1 MNKLTTI
8 DKVSGILTYILFI
21 LSFWYVTWT
30 LSGTSVD
37 GNLLDGITNQW
48 YFSNQSNTL
57 VVMTTV
63 LFWSRFERRPWFK
76 YLSSIVLVNIIITAT
91 GFHFILAPDNVDFYG
106 HLSHTIVPIL
116 YVVFYFIAVRNPVKL
131 SMFWINIMYP
141 MVYLVL
147 VLILGTFPLGE
158 YPYGFL
164 DVEANGLSN
173 VLRFTVLFML
183 PGYTFIAFL
192 MTYLKTLFEKKL
204 VSNN

>member
-48 YFSNQSNTL
+48 YFTNQTNTL
-57 VVMTTV
+57 VVITTV

-76 YLSSIVLVNIIITAT
+76 YVSSIVLVNIIITAT
-91 GFHFILAPDNVDFYG
+91 GYHFILAPDVVDFYS

-116 YVVFYFIAVRNPVKL
+116 YIVFYFIAVRNPIKL
-131 SMFWINIMYP
+131 SMFWVNIIYP
-141 MVYLVL
+141 MVYLGL

>member
-116 YVVFYFIAVRNPVKL
+116 YVVFYFIAVRNPIKL

>member
-116 YVVFYFIAVRNPVKL
+116 YVVFYFIAVRNPIKL
-131 SMFWINIMYP
+131 SMFWINIIYP

-164 DVEANGLSN
+164 NVEANGLSN
-173 VLRFTVLFML
+173 VLRFTVVFML

>member
-1 MNKLTTI
+1 MNKLTLL
-8 DKVSGILTYILFI
+8 DKVSGILTYILFV

-57 VVMTTV
+57 VVITTV
-63 LFWSRFERRPWFK
+63 LFWSRFEKKTWFK

-116 YVVFYFIAVRNPVKL
+116 YVVFYFIAVRVPIKL
-131 SMFWINIMYP
+131 SMFWVNIIYP

-164 DVEANGLSN
+164 DVEANGLTN
-173 VLRFTVLFML
+173 VLQFTVLFML

-204 VSNN
+204 SVNL

>member
-1 MNKLTTI
+1 MNKVTTL
-8 DKVSGILTYILFI
+8 DKVSGILTYILFV

-30 LSGTSVD
+30 LSGTSVE
-37 GNLLDGITNQW
+37 GNFLDGITNQLN
-48 YFSNQSNTL
+48 FSNQSNTL
-57 VVMTTV
+57 VVITTV
-63 LFWSRFERRPWFK
+63 LFWSRFERKPWFK
-76 YLSSIVLVNIIITAT
+76 YVASIVLVNIIITAT
-91 GFHFILAPDNVDFYG
+91 VFHFILAPDNVDFYA

-116 YVVFYFIAVRNPVKL
+116 YVVFYFIAVRNPIKL
-131 SMFWINIMYP
+131 SKFWVNIIYP
-141 MVYLVL
+141 MMYFGL
-147 VLILGTFPLGE
+147 VLILRTFPLGE

>member
-116 YVVFYFIAVRNPVKL
+116 YVVFYFIAVRNPIKL
-131 SMFWINIMYP
+131 SMFWVNIMYP

>member
-116 YVVFYFIAVRNPVKL
+116 YVVFYFIAVRNPIKL
-131 SMFWINIMYP
+131 SMFWINIIYP

-173 VLRFTVLFML
+173 VLRFTVVFML

>member
-1 MNKLTTI
+1 MNKLTLL
-8 DKVSGILTYILFI
+8 DKVSGILTYILFV

-30 LSGTSVD
+30 LSGTSD
-37 GNLLDGITNQW
+37 NGNLLDGITNQW

-57 VVMTTV
+57 VVITTV
-63 LFWSRFERRPWFK
+63 LFWSRFEKKPWFK

-91 GFHFILAPDNVDFYG
+91 GYHFILAPDVVDFYS

-116 YVVFYFIAVRNPVKL
+116 YVIFYFIAVRVPIKL
-131 SMFWINIMYP
+131 SMFWVNIIYP
-141 MVYLVL
+141 MVYLIL

-164 DVEANGLSN
+164 DVEANGLTN
-173 VLRFTVLFML
+173 VLQFTVLFML
-183 PGYTFIAFL
+183 PGYAFIAFL

-204 VSNN
+204 SVNL